1 MPYMLTQKVTIAAVV
16 CLAFITAASLI
27 AVTSNLTM
35 RDTVRQLSENTVRQA
50 EATGQFNY
58 QLARAITRAQVF
70 YYTRKEY
77 DRLDLSSLV
86 THADLQSGVEY
97 AVQRQRRHLGHSLQV

>member
-1 MPYMLTQKVTIAAVV
+1 MPSMLTQKVTIAAVV

-35 RDTVRQLSENTVRQA
+35 RDTVRRA

-97 AVQRQRRHLGHSLQV
+97 AVQRQRRHLGHSIQV